1 MALPFAGFENARCT
15 TALAHAAH
23 APVPAS
29 TRKRKHDEAEEPAF
43 VSMPFTGPL
52 PTCSQTSTL
61 TGTYDVAI
69 ADMPADYTSQPW
81 FTALTLHPV
90 VSSVCPQKPKPLV
103 TWSESKGTLHLPK
116 FAGLLQFG
124 LPTND
129 QRTLGVTMAAHV
141 RFIGTLCAENPP
153 QQQAT
158 DATLQ
163 QLRALGGALLVLP
176 CGFGKTV
183 CSLYVAA
190 TIHRRTL
197 IVVHSEALAAQWVDR
212 IGAFVPQ
219 ASVGRM
225 QQDVVDVDGR
235 DIVVCMIQSLIKRDY
250 EAAILNTFGTVIV
263 DEAHHVAA
271 PMFSQALPKLASRH
285 ILALSATPNRPDGCG
300 AALNLL
306 MGPTVF
312 RAKRVHEHVDVR
324 MVTYT
329 RGDQEELVSKY
340 NGKPLASTMLTRLAT
355 DFVRCQLIAT
365 FVAEQMQQR
374 RNILVLSDRLD
385 QLSMLQ
391 ELLQPATATADGCTV
406 AKVVGGTKAQ
416 DRVAGF
422 DATVIL
428 STYHY
433 ASEGIDIPR
442 LDTLIMATP
451 RGNVEQTV
459 GRILRPYP
467 NKKIPLVIDIKDP
480 FSLFEGMAWKRFR
493 YYKSQSYR
501 VSRADD
507 VDGADNA
514 DNGDCGESQD

>member
-1 MALPFAGFENARCT
+1 MAFPFAGFERALCT
-15 TALAHAAH
+15 TPP
-23 APVPAS
+23 APAPPPPPA
-29 TRKRKHDEAEEPAF
+29 RKRKHKDGDDDAF
-43 VSMPFTGPL
+43 FSTPHTTPL
-52 PTCSQTSTL
+52 PTCACTSTL
-61 TGTYDVAI
+61 SGTYDVTVTSL
-69 ADMPADYTSQPW
+69 PADYTSQSW
-81 FTALTLHPV
+81 FSSLTLQPV

-103 TWSESKGTLHLPK
+103 TWTRTGDTLHLPK
-116 FAGLLQFG
+116 FAGLLHLG
-124 LPTND
+124 MPTHD
-129 QRTLGVTMAAHV
+129 LRTTGAPMAAHV
-141 RFIGTLCAENPP
+141 SFTGTLCAENPP

-158 DATLQ
+158 AATLQ
-163 QLRALGGALLVLP
+163 QLRTLGGALLVLP

-212 IGAFVPQ
+212 IGAFVPA
-219 ASVGRM
+219 ASIGRM
-225 QQDVVDVDGR
+225 QQDVVDVEGR
-235 DIVVCMIQSLIKRDY
+235 DVVVCMIQSLIKRDY
-250 EAAILNTFGTVIV
+250 DAAILQTFGTVIV

-271 PMFSQALPKLASRH
+271 PMFSQALPKLPARH
-285 ILALSATPNRPDGCG
+285 ILALSATPDRPDGCG
-300 AALNLL
+300 AALHLL

-329 RGDQEELVSKY
+329 RGDAKELVSKY

-355 DFVRCQLIAT
+355 DYMRCQLVAS
-365 FVAEQMQQR
+365 FVIEQVQLQ

-385 QLSMLQ
+385 QLAMLHELMAPVVQ
-391 ELLQPATATADGCTV
+391 EGHSV
-406 AKVVGGTKAQ
+406 ARVVGGTKAQ

-442 LDTLIMATP
+442 LDTLVMATP

-459 GRILRPYP
+459 GRILRPFP

-501 VSRADD
+501 IARVDD
-507 VDGADNA
+507 VGGGAD
-514 DNGDCGESQD
+514 GDCAESQE